1 MKEYQDLLQHL
12 SRILQGRVK
21 YLITKRADEE
31 ELAGDMNEK
40 LIPLQVLY
48 VKSWFFVA
56 FLHEN
61 GYEYNSV
68 NYHRTAI
75 FAHNI
80 HVSNEVSVL

>member
-1 MKEYQDLLQHL
+1 MTEYQDLLQHL

-48 VKSWFFVA
+48 VKS
-56 FLHEN
+56 
-61 GYEYNSV
+61 
-68 NYHRTAI
+68 
-75 FAHNI
+75 
-80 HVSNEVSVL
+80 